1 METEILYPLF
11 GAEISFFDLKM
22 CAVVSQI
29 RLYHFIFSISYMYS
43 VILKIVFRISSE
55 FNYNCQRAAEAK
67 RPRLRGGS
75 IIEPRVYLD
84 VQGEKIS
91 SDPEKR

>member
-1 METEILYPLF
+1 MWPVYSEDCGYCFISLL
-11 GAEISFFDLKM
+11 GEISED
-22 CAVVSQI
+22 
-29 RLYHFIFSISYMYS
+29 
-43 VILKIVFRISSE
+43 
-55 FNYNCQRAAEAK
+55 NNNCQRAAEAK

-84 VQGEKIS
+84 VQGEKFS

>member
-1 METEILYPLF
+1 MKDHENNKVLKTSPSGSLL
-11 GAEISFFDLKM
+11 GAVNS
-22 CAVVSQI
+22 
-29 RLYHFIFSISYMYS
+29 SY
-43 VILKIVFRISSE
+43 
-55 FNYNCQRAAEAK
+55 CQRAAEAK

-84 VQGEKIS
+84 VKGEKIS

>member
-1 METEILYPLF
+1 MKWLEI
-11 GAEISFFDLKM
+11 ATRDQE
-22 CAVVSQI
+22 
-29 RLYHFIFSISYMYS
+29 RLQLQMRQVKF
-43 VILKIVFRISSE
+43 
-55 FNYNCQRAAEAK
+55 NCQRAAEAK
-67 RPRLRGGS
+67 GPRLRGGS

>member
-1 METEILYPLF
+1 MIVTVTL
-11 GAEISFFDLKM
+11 
-22 CAVVSQI
+22 
-29 RLYHFIFSISYMYS
+29 
-43 VILKIVFRISSE
+43 LKINKVVVVIIII
-55 FNYNCQRAAEAK
+55 NIINLIIYNCQRAAEAK

>member
-1 METEILYPLF
+1 MLY
-11 GAEISFFDLKM
+11 
-22 CAVVSQI
+22 
-29 RLYHFIFSISYMYS
+29 
-43 VILKIVFRISSE
+43 
-55 FNYNCQRAAEAK
+55 CQRAAEAK

>member
-1 METEILYPLF
+1 
-11 GAEISFFDLKM
+11 
-22 CAVVSQI
+22 
-29 RLYHFIFSISYMYS
+29 MYELWTCES
-43 VILKIVFRISSE
+43 VRENFLENIIANE
-55 FNYNCQRAAEAK
+55 QP

>member
-1 METEILYPLF
+1 MVLT
-11 GAEISFFDLKM
+11 
-22 CAVVSQI
+22 VS
-29 RLYHFIFSISYMYS
+29 
-43 VILKIVFRISSE
+43 
-55 FNYNCQRAAEAK
+55 NCQRAAEAK

-91 SDPEKR
+91 SDPEKRKGKVTIDQV

>member
-1 METEILYPLF
+1 MAMVMPITFHNDNFNCNSYVN
-11 GAEISFFDLKM
+11 GNRNSN
-22 CAVVSQI
+22 
-29 RLYHFIFSISYMYS
+29 SIDND
-43 VILKIVFRISSE
+43 KD
-55 FNYNCQRAAEAK
+55 NCQRAAEAK